1 MCFVFIWEQ
10 TATCA
15 TCIINW
21 LVFITEM
28 KSVHCAVRT
37 GSLNKQSVLRI
48 KGLIVLELMCSSL
61 HFLISLGVHFFPF
74 FFRDSSSRKTFSC
87 CSFVYDLI
95 LLLSFCEFI
104 AHIFYLSSCCSAG
117 LFGCGSPTL
126 SFFCIKECI
135 CRKKTCISVTCGP
148 SFSCWL
154 WLLRV

>member
-1 MCFVFIWEQ
+1 
-10 TATCA
+10 
-15 TCIINW
+15 
-21 LVFITEM
+21 M

-104 AHIFYLSSCCSAG
+104 AHIF
-117 LFGCGSPTL
+117 
-126 SFFCIKECI
+126 I
-135 CRKKTCISVTCGP
+135 CLHVVQRV
-148 SFSCWL
+148 FSDVV
-154 WLLRV
+154 LLRSHFSVLKNVSVEKKLAFR